1 MPGDMLDDL
10 YIHSCTVVKA
20 ATLTTVDPLNPQG
33 GVITGVDWDHP
44 AATTTGVRCR
54 LMSVS
59 VQQRAN
65 MGELTDSE
73 KAGTVVASHVLQMP
87 WDVAPSSLADMDSV
101 PDPAVLHRITSVLD
115 PDGGI
120 YNTGPFDILY
130 VHDPS
135 GEQQALLLLL
145 KRVG

>member
-20 ATLTTVDPLNPQG
+20 TTLTTVDLLNPQG
-33 GVITGVDWDHP
+33 GVITGVDWDNP
-44 AATTTGVRCR
+44 AASTAGVRCR

-59 VQQRAN
+59 VQQRA
-65 MGELTDSE
+65 ELSDSE
-73 KAGTVVASHVLQMP
+73 KAGTVVATHIMQMP
-87 WDVAPSSLADMDSV
+87 LAVAPSSLADLDSV
-101 PDPAVLHRITSVLD
+101 PDPAVIHRITNVLD
-115 PDGGI
+115 WQGAV

-135 GEQQALLLLL
+135 GEQEALLLLL
-145 KRVG
+145 KRVN